1 MKFARWYKRTF
12 NFSSSER
19 SADAMLLTLILSGWA
34 VSLAVY
40 LMVR

>member
-19 SADAMLLTLILSGWA
+19 SADAMLLTLILSGWF

-40 LMVR
+40 LITT